1 MAYNVPTVDT
11 TDISFGPGVVYMNP
25 SSAFKNVAGAGGL
38 DAPTAEVGSITEDGV
53 SFEFQRESKMI
64 SQGNP
69 RIPIMYFDQAH
80 GFTCSFTGIEWNMTT
95 LSRMLGSGTVT
106 TGGADPVDS
115 FKWGGDPLPDS
126 FGILIK
132 HKSAMLEASTT
143 YSGTPF
149 INIKIWKAYPSENLA
164 ITLGQDEHQFPASYQ
179 ACRETK
185 SWDDTVTLLDGQQ
198 LIQIDWAAAS

>member
-25 SSAFKNVAGAGGL
+25 TSDFVFPDGGAKSAP
-38 DAPTAEVGSITEDGV
+38 DAEVGSITEDGV

-69 RIPIMYFDQAH
+69 RVPIMYFDQAH
-80 GFTCSFTGIEWNMTT
+80 GASVSFTGIEWNMTT
-95 LSRMLGSGTVT
+95 LSRMLGSGGVT
-106 TGGADPVDS
+106 TGGTDPVER
-115 FKWGGDPLPDS
+115 FRWGGDPLPDS

-132 HKSAMLEASTT
+132 HKSAMLEASST
-143 YSGTPF
+143 YSGTPY

-164 ITLGQDEHQFPASYQ
+164 ITLGQDEHQFPATFQ
-179 ACRETK
+179 ACRSTK
-185 SWDDTVTLLDGQQ
+185 SWDDTVDLADGQQ
-198 LIQIDWAAAS
+198 LIQIDWAAT